1 MNRFWRSGAAVALA
15 VLAAAGCDRLR
26 RPPAVKPPDP
36 LWAQFL
42 AGHTVGIVS
51 RKTKIAVRFAVDV
64 FDKERVGQEAP
75 GVLEFDPSVRGTAT
89 VSDPREVVFIPAE
102 DLTPGAYYK
111 VTVRRKALANL
122 PEKLDDYEF
131 VFQTLPRT
139 FEVEIGGLTA
149 EDTAGLMALAGVVTT
164 ADGEEA
170 EPVEKVVFPQ
180 WSGAPLQVTWTH
192 DAEGRRHEFT
202 VRGLKREADAQSLHV
217 NWYGGPLG
225 VENRGERTVEIP
237 GLNDFKITNFQVVQ
251 AEERYFAVYFSDKID
266 PRQNL
271 KGLIRASV
279 SPFTLR
285 VEGNVVKI
293 YPDRRTSGKVTV
305 TVEAG
310 VRNAGGFALKE
321 GRAETLSFVSEKPQ
335 VRFAGQGVLLPDND
349 VLSIPF
355 DVMNVHS
362 VQVTAFQVYEDNIG
376 QFLQGNR
383 LDTDT
388 ELGRVGRHLWRKTLH
403 LSAANPD
410 QWQRYELDATDLLKK
425 NPGALFRLTLS
436 INRSNSDFACSEQD
450 SAVPVKTESAPKNQ
464 DDIYWN
470 EGSGWDGIENWY
482 QEGNPQWTDRED
494 PCKDAY
500 FIFGNGVK
508 DARNFL
514 ASNIGLLA
522 KTDAT
527 GRVTLVATD
536 LRTAA
541 PLSGAALSI
550 RNFQNQEIGSGRT
563 DGDGFASIAV
573 AEKPFYVAAEKDGGK
588 GFLKM
593 SDGTALPTSH
603 FDVGG
608 EKVQEG
614 LKGFIYGERGVW
626 RPGDDLHLVFV
637 LENKNH
643 VVPEDHPATLRL
655 TNPQGQLVDTV
666 TNAKPVNGFYRFD
679 LKTAE
684 SAPTGTWTAEVQLG
698 GSAFS
703 KALKIET
710 VVPNRLKIEYAVGE
724 EPIPA
729 GNLNGTIFSQW
740 LHGATAAGLKT
751 QVSVRYK
758 SQGTRFARFEDHLF
772 DDPTREIKGNEET
785 IFEGRLDPTGH
796 LAFNSDLATDAPAP
810 GMVSAQFKIQVFEE
824 GGAFSVSQKA
834 FDFAPY
840 QRFVGLKLPKGDQ
853 VRNMLLTD
861 KTHTVS
867 LVTVNAKG
875 EPIKVPKLKVALYKV
890 QWRWWWDQTGESSA
904 QFNTG
909 EENHVIKEGT
919 ASTKADG
926 RGSWDFEV
934 KYPDWG
940 RYLVRAC
947 DEDGGHCAGQYLYID
962 WPGWAGRAQEQSGPG
977 ASVLYFF
984 SDKSSYAVG
993 ETAVLQLPDASQGRG
1008 LMTVENG
1015 SRVLEKRWIDFTKG
1029 KTKFELPITAE
1040 MTPNVYV
1047 SVALLQP
1054 HAGKDN
1060 DRPLRLYGVIPLRV
1074 TDPDTVLQPVVKA
1087 PEEWR
1092 PLSEAAVTVS
1102 ETKGRPM
1109 TYTLAIVDEG
1119 LLGLTGYSTP
1129 DPHDYFYRKEALGV
1143 KTWDLF
1149 DLVVG
1154 AYSANLERLLALGG
1168 SDALEGKDD
1177 NQETRR
1183 FPPVVRFLGPFT
1195 LGKGESKT
1203 HKVDLP
1209 QYIGQVRAMVVAGRD
1224 GAYGRAEK
1232 SVYVREPLSVLT
1244 TLPRVVGPEERIAVP
1259 VNVFVMKPEVKDVS
1273 LSIDTDD
1280 RFEVVG
1286 SKTAQM
1292 VFAQP
1297 GDGLTL
1303 FTLRA
1308 GLRTGPGRVTV
1319 SAAGGGSS
1327 TRSETHLTVRA
1338 ANPPTVET
1346 RGGAVE
1352 GGQTWTETVV
1362 PHGLPGTNEVHLEVS
1377 ALPPLNLERR
1387 LGELIRYPHGCVEQ
1401 VTSSVFPQLYLP
1413 DLVKLTDAQKA
1424 EVEKNI
1430 KTGID
1435 RLRAF
1440 QAPNGGFVYWPGALS
1455 GGPDE
1460 WATNY
1465 VGHFL
1470 MEAEKK
1476 GYAVPADMRAEWI
1489 KYQKGQAQAWT
1500 PGDRWGAIEQSFRL
1514 YTLALA
1520 GEAPLGAMNRL
1531 KESTGLAPLAQ
1542 WNLAAAYALA
1552 GQEKAARELGQ
1563 ATLEPEKY
1571 DSAGPTYGSP
1581 LRDRAMILN
1590 ALAHLKDLDRGRSLS
1605 QSISSDLVAERWLGT
1620 HETAYALLA
1629 MARYF
1634 GADASAEPPSFSW
1647 SVGTGAASSVTG
1659 EGRVFSKSLPDF
1671 PAGGAPVTVK
1681 NTGSRRLFAYV
1692 TVRGVPRAGEE
1703 TAASAGLELSVAY
1716 LKNGDP
1722 VDASSVKQG
1731 TDLTAQVTVRNR
1743 SGAKLDNLALTHIV
1757 PSGWEIQSPAFEG
1770 GSTLYKGVE
1779 FRDVRDDRVNS
1790 YFSLAPGAVLT
1801 WEEQFHATYAGH
1813 FYLPAV
1819 AVEAMYDATKHA
1831 RTTGQWVDVTRSEK

>member
-1 MNRFWRSGAAVALA
+1 MTRSWRSGAALALA

-36 LWAQFL
+36 LWGQYI

-75 GVLEFDPSVRGTAT
+75 GVLDFDPSIRGTAT
-89 VSDPREVVFIPAE
+89 VSDPREAVFIPAE

-111 VTVRRKALANL
+111 VAVHRKALGNL

-149 EDTAGLMALAGVVTT
+149 EDTEGFMALSGVLTT
-164 ADGEEA
+164 ADAEEA

-180 WSGAPLQVTWTH
+180 WSGAPLKVTWTH

-237 GLNDFKITNFQVVQ
+237 GLNDFKITNFQIVQ
-251 AEERYFAVYFSDKID
+251 AEERYFAVYFSDKLD

-305 TVEAG
+305 NVEAG
-310 VRNAGGFALKE
+310 VRNAAGFALKE

-335 VRFAGQGVLLPDND
+335 VRFSGQGAILPDND

-355 DVMNVHS
+355 EVMNVHS

-383 LDTDT
+383 LDSDT

-436 INRSNSDFACSEQD
+436 LNRSNSDFACSEQD
-450 SAVPVKTESAPKNQ
+450 SAVPVKTESTPKNQ

-470 EGSGWDGIENWY
+470 EGSGWDGIETWY
-482 QEGNPQWTDRED
+482 QDGNPQWTDRED

-550 RNFQNQEIGSGRT
+550 RNFQNREIGSGRT
-563 DGDGFASIAV
+563 DGDGFASVAV
-573 AEKPFYVAAEKDGGK
+573 TEKPFYVEAEKDGGK
-588 GFLKM
+588 GYLKM

-603 FDVGG
+603 FDVSG

-626 RPGDDLHLVFV
+626 RPGDDIHLVFV

-643 VVPEDHPATLRL
+643 VVPDDHPATLRL
-655 TNPQGQLVDTV
+655 SNPQGQLVDTV
-666 TNAKPVNGFYRFD
+666 TNARPVNGFYRFD

-684 SAPTGTWTAEVQLG
+684 SAPTGTWNAEVQLG
-698 GSAFS
+698 GSSFS

-710 VVPNRLKIEYAVGE
+710 VVPNRLKIEFSVGE

-729 GNLNGTIFSQW
+729 GDLNGTVFSQW
-740 LHGATAAGLKT
+740 LHGATASGLKAE
-751 QVSVRYK
+751 VAVRYK

-785 IFEGRLDPTGH
+785 LFEGRLDPTGH

-840 QRFVGLKLPKGDQ
+840 KRFVGLKLPKGDQ

-861 KTHTVS
+861 KTHAVS

-875 EPIKVPKLKVALYKV
+875 EPVKVPKLKVALYKV

-919 ASTKADG
+919 TSTKADG
-926 RGSWDFEV
+926 RGSWEFEV

-947 DEDGGHCAGQYLYID
+947 DEEGGHCTGQYLYID

-993 ETAVLQLPDASQGRG
+993 DTAVLQLPDASQGRG

-1015 SRVLEKRWIDFTKG
+1015 SRVLEKRWIEFTKG
-1029 KTKFELPITAE
+1029 KTKFELPITDE

-1092 PLSEAAVTVS
+1092 PLSEATVTVS

-1168 SDALEGKDD
+1168 SDALEGKNN

-1183 FPPVVRFLGPFT
+1183 FPPVVRFLGPFA
-1195 LGKGESKT
+1195 LGKGDSQT

-1232 SVYVREPLSVLT
+1232 SVFVREPLSVLT
-1244 TLPRVVGPEERIAVP
+1244 TLPRVVGPEERVTVP

-1280 RFEVVG
+1280 RFEIIG

-1292 VFAQP
+1292 AFAQP
-1297 GDGLTL
+1297 GDALTF

-1352 GGQTWTETVV
+1352 AGQTWTETVV
-1362 PHGLPGTNEVHLEVS
+1362 PHGLPGTNDVHLEVS

-1413 DLVKLTDAQKA
+1413 DLVKLTDAQKS

-1455 GGPDE
+1455 GGPDD

-1520 GEAPLGAMNRL
+1520 GDAPLGAMNRL

-1552 GQEKAARELGQ
+1552 GQDKAARELGQ

-1571 DSAGPTYGSP
+1571 DSAGPTYGSA

-1590 ALAHLKDLDRGRSLS
+1590 ALAHLKDLDRGRSLA
-1605 QSISSDLVAERWLGT
+1605 QSISADLVAERWLGT

-1634 GADASAEPPSFSW
+1634 GADASAEPPSFTW

-1659 EGRVFSKSLPDF
+1659 EGRIFSKSLPDF

-1681 NTGSRRLFAYV
+1681 NTGSRRLFTYV
-1692 TVRGVPRAGEE
+1692 TVRGVPKAGEE
-1703 TAASAGLELSVAY
+1703 TAASSGLELSVVY

-1722 VDASSVKQG
+1722 VDVASVKQG

-1770 GSTLYKGVE
+1770 GSALYKGVE

-1790 YFSLAPGAVLT
+1790 YFSLAPGAALT

>member
-111 VTVRRKALANL
+111 ITVRRKALANL

-217 NWYGGPLG
+217 NWYGGPLD

-573 AEKPFYVAAEKDGGK
+573 TEKPFYVAAEKDGGK

-840 QRFVGLKLPKGDQ
+840 RRFVGLKLPKGDQ

-1040 MTPNVYV
+1040 MAPNVYV

-1455 GGPDE
+1455 GGP
-1460 WATNY
+1460 
-1465 VGHFL
+1465 
-1470 MEAEKK
+1470 
-1476 GYAVPADMRAEWI
+1476 
-1489 KYQKGQAQAWT
+1489 
-1500 PGDRWGAIEQSFRL
+1500 
-1514 YTLALA
+1514 
-1520 GEAPLGAMNRL
+1520 
-1531 KESTGLAPLAQ
+1531 
-1542 WNLAAAYALA
+1542 
-1552 GQEKAARELGQ
+1552 
-1563 ATLEPEKY
+1563 
-1571 DSAGPTYGSP
+1571 
-1581 LRDRAMILN
+1581 
-1590 ALAHLKDLDRGRSLS
+1590 
-1605 QSISSDLVAERWLGT
+1605 
-1620 HETAYALLA
+1620 
-1629 MARYF
+1629 
-1634 GADASAEPPSFSW
+1634 
-1647 SVGTGAASSVTG
+1647 
-1659 EGRVFSKSLPDF
+1659 
-1671 PAGGAPVTVK
+1671 
-1681 NTGSRRLFAYV
+1681 
-1692 TVRGVPRAGEE
+1692 
-1703 TAASAGLELSVAY
+1703 
-1716 LKNGDP
+1716 
-1722 VDASSVKQG
+1722 
-1731 TDLTAQVTVRNR
+1731 
-1743 SGAKLDNLALTHIV
+1743 
-1757 PSGWEIQSPAFEG
+1757 
-1770 GSTLYKGVE
+1770 
-1779 FRDVRDDRVNS
+1779 
-1790 YFSLAPGAVLT
+1790 
-1801 WEEQFHATYAGH
+1801 
-1813 FYLPAV
+1813 
-1819 AVEAMYDATKHA
+1819 
-1831 RTTGQWVDVTRSEK
+1831 

>member
-1 MNRFWRSGAAVALA
+1 MTRSWRSGAALALA

-36 LWAQFL
+36 LWGQYI

-75 GVLEFDPSVRGTAT
+75 GVLDFDPSIRGTAT

-102 DLTPGAYYK
+102 DLTPGAFYK
-111 VTVRRKALANL
+111 VAVHRKALGNL

-149 EDTAGLMALAGVVTT
+149 EDTDGFMALSGVLTT
-164 ADGEEA
+164 ADAEEA

-180 WSGAPLQVTWTH
+180 WSGAPLKVTWTH

-225 VENRGERTVEIP
+225 VENRGERTIEIP
-237 GLNDFKITNFQVVQ
+237 GLNDFKITNFQIVQ
-251 AEERYFAVYFSDKID
+251 AEERYFAVYFSDKLD

-305 TVEAG
+305 NVEAG
-310 VRNAGGFALKE
+310 VRNAAGFALKE

-335 VRFAGQGVLLPDND
+335 VRFSGQGAILPDND

-355 DVMNVHS
+355 EVMNVHS

-383 LDTDT
+383 LDSDT

-436 INRSNSDFACSEQD
+436 LNRSNSDFACSEQD
-450 SAVPVKTESAPKNQ
+450 SAVPVKTESTPKNQ

-482 QEGNPQWTDRED
+482 QDGNPQWTDRED

-500 FIFGNGVK
+500 FIFGSGVK

-550 RNFQNQEIGSGRT
+550 RNFQNREIGSGRT
-563 DGDGFASIAV
+563 DGDGFASVAV
-573 AEKPFYVAAEKDGGK
+573 TEKPFYVEAEKDGGK
-588 GFLKM
+588 GYLKM

-603 FDVGG
+603 FDVSG

-626 RPGDDLHLVFV
+626 RPGDDIHLVFV

-643 VVPEDHPATLRL
+643 VVPDDHPATLRL
-655 TNPQGQLVDTV
+655 SNPQGQLVDTV
-666 TNAKPVNGFYRFD
+666 TNARPVNGFYRFD

-684 SAPTGTWTAEVQLG
+684 SAPTGTWNAEVQLG
-698 GSAFS
+698 GSSFS

-710 VVPNRLKIEYAVGE
+710 VVPNRLKIEFSVGE

-729 GNLNGTIFSQW
+729 GDLNGTVFSQW
-740 LHGATAAGLKT
+740 LHGATASGLKAE
-751 QVSVRYK
+751 VAVRYK

-785 IFEGRLDPTGH
+785 LFEGRLDPTGH

-834 FDFAPY
+834 FDFAPFK
-840 QRFVGLKLPKGDQ
+840 RFVGLKLPKGDQ

-861 KTHTVS
+861 KTHAVS

-875 EPIKVPKLKVALYKV
+875 EPVKVPKLKVALYKV

-919 ASTKADG
+919 TSTKADG
-926 RGSWDFEV
+926 RGSWEFEV

-947 DEDGGHCAGQYLYID
+947 DEEGGHCTGQYLYID

-993 ETAVLQLPDASQGRG
+993 DTAVLQLPDASQGRG

-1015 SRVLEKRWIDFTKG
+1015 SRVLEKRWIEFTKG
-1029 KTKFELPITAE
+1029 KTKFELPITDE

-1092 PLSEAAVTVS
+1092 PLSEATVTVS

-1168 SDALEGKDD
+1168 SDALEGKDN

-1183 FPPVVRFLGPFT
+1183 FPPVVRFLGPFA
-1195 LGKGESKT
+1195 LGKGDSQT

-1232 SVYVREPLSVLT
+1232 SVFVREPLSVLT
-1244 TLPRVVGPEERIAVP
+1244 TLPRVVGPEERVTVP

-1280 RFEVVG
+1280 RFEIIG

-1292 VFAQP
+1292 AFAQP
-1297 GDGLTL
+1297 GDALTF

-1352 GGQTWTETVV
+1352 AGQTWTETVV
-1362 PHGLPGTNEVHLEVS
+1362 PHGLPGTNDVHLEVS

-1413 DLVKLTDAQKA
+1413 DLVKLTDAQKS

-1455 GGPDE
+1455 GGPDD

-1520 GEAPLGAMNRL
+1520 GDAPLGAMNRL
-1531 KESTGLAPLAQ
+1531 KESTGLASLAQ

-1552 GQEKAARELGQ
+1552 GQDKAARELGQ

-1571 DSAGPTYGSP
+1571 DSAGPTYGSA

-1590 ALAHLKDLDRGRSLS
+1590 ALAHLKDLDRGRSLA
-1605 QSISSDLVAERWLGT
+1605 QSISADLVAERWLGT

-1634 GADASAEPPSFSW
+1634 GADASAEPPSFNW

-1659 EGRVFSKSLPDF
+1659 EGRIFSKSLPDF

-1681 NTGSRRLFAYV
+1681 NTGSRRLFTYV
-1692 TVRGVPRAGEE
+1692 TVRGVPKAGEE
-1703 TAASAGLELSVAY
+1703 TAASSGLELSVVY

-1722 VDASSVKQG
+1722 VDVASVKQG

-1790 YFSLAPGAVLT
+1790 YFSLAPGAALT

-1819 AVEAMYDATKHA
+1819 AVEAMYDAAKHA

>member
-217 NWYGGPLG
+217 NWYGGPLD

-573 AEKPFYVAAEKDGGK
+573 TEKPFYVAAEKDGGK

-904 QFNTG
+904 QFNTS
-909 EENHVIKEGT
+909 EENHVIQEGT

-1015 SRVLEKRWIDFTKG
+1015 SRVLEKRWIDFAKG

-1620 HETAYALLA
+1620 HE
-1629 MARYF
+1629 
-1634 GADASAEPPSFSW
+1634 
-1647 SVGTGAASSVTG
+1647 
-1659 EGRVFSKSLPDF
+1659 
-1671 PAGGAPVTVK
+1671 
-1681 NTGSRRLFAYV
+1681 
-1692 TVRGVPRAGEE
+1692 
-1703 TAASAGLELSVAY
+1703 
-1716 LKNGDP
+1716 
-1722 VDASSVKQG
+1722 
-1731 TDLTAQVTVRNR
+1731 
-1743 SGAKLDNLALTHIV
+1743 
-1757 PSGWEIQSPAFEG
+1757 
-1770 GSTLYKGVE
+1770 
-1779 FRDVRDDRVNS
+1779 
-1790 YFSLAPGAVLT
+1790 
-1801 WEEQFHATYAGH
+1801 
-1813 FYLPAV
+1813 
-1819 AVEAMYDATKHA
+1819 
-1831 RTTGQWVDVTRSEK
+1831 